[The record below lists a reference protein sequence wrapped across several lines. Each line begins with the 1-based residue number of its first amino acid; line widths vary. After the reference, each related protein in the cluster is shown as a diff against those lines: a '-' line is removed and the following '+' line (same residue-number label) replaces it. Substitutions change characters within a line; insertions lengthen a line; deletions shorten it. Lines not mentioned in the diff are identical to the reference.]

1 MIFIFLVD
9 NREMDNQKYF
19 YDLHESYSREI
30 FYLKRQGSKL
40 LQKIKLQETKMNLRK
55 QQKLKPLLRQVN
67 LLTRMVR
74 KLIKISAFI
83 DTYKYF
89 QILKQPL
96 TRHNENFFHEV
107 ASNYY
112 EDMLKDVVLKLK
124 RINQS
129 AIDRSVDFTISL

>member
-1 MIFIFLVD
+1 
-9 NREMDNQKYF
+9 MDNQKYF

-30 FYLKRQGSKL
+30 FYLKKQGSKL
-40 LQKIKLQETKMNLRK
+40 LRKIKRQEIKMNLRR
-55 QQKLKPLLRQVN
+55 QQKLKPHLRQVN
-67 LLTRMVR
+67 LLTQMVK

-83 DTYKYF
+83 ETYKYF

-96 TRHNENFFHEV
+96 VNHQSFFHEV

-112 EDMLKDVVLKLK
+112 EDMLKDIVLKIK

-129 AIDRSVDFTISL
+129 ARDRSVDFTISL

>member
-1 MIFIFLVD
+1 MG
-9 NREMDNQKYF
+9 NQKYF

-30 FYLKRQGSKL
+30 FFLRKQGSKL
-40 LQKIKLQETKMNLRK
+40 LRKIMRQETKMNLRR
-55 QQKLKPLLRQVN
+55 QQKLKPHLRQVN
-67 LLTRMVR
+67 LLTQMVK

-83 DTYKYF
+83 ETYKYF

-96 TRHNENFFHEV
+96 VNHQSFFHEV

-112 EDMLKDVVLKLK
+112 EDMLKDIVLKIK

-129 AIDRSVDFTISL
+129 AIDQSVDFTISL

>member
-1 MIFIFLVD
+1 
-9 NREMDNQKYF
+9 MDNQKYF

-30 FYLKRQGSKL
+30 FYLKIQGSKL
-40 LQKIKLQETKMNLRK
+40 LRKIKLQETKMNQRR
-55 QQKLKPLLRQVN
+55 QQKLKPHLRQVN
-67 LLTRMVR
+67 LLTRMVK

-83 DTYKYF
+83 ETYKYF

-96 TRHNENFFHEV
+96 VNHQTFFHEV

-112 EDMLKDVVLKLK
+112 EDMLKDIVSKLK

-129 AIDRSVDFTISL
+129 ARDRSVYFTISL

>member
-1 MIFIFLVD
+1 MDSQKQKNEVFNEFYKSY
-9 NREMDNQKYF
+9 NREILY
-19 YDLHESYSREI
+19 LRRE
-30 FYLKRQGSKL
+30 GSKL

-112 EDMLKDVVLKLK
+112 EDMLKDIVLKLK

>member
-1 MIFIFLVD
+1 
-9 NREMDNQKYF
+9 MDNQKYF

-30 FYLKRQGSKL
+30 FYLKIQGSKL
-40 LQKIKLQETKMNLRK
+40 LRKIKLQETKMNQRR
-55 QQKLKPLLRQVN
+55 QQKLKPHLRQIN

-83 DTYKYF
+83 ETYKYF

-96 TRHNENFFHEV
+96 ANHQSFFHEV

-112 EDMLKDVVLKLK
+112 EDMLKDIVLKIK

-129 AIDRSVDFTISL
+129 ARDRSVDFTISL

>member
-1 MIFIFLVD
+1 
-9 NREMDNQKYF
+9 MDNQKYF

-30 FYLKRQGSKL
+30 FYLKIQGSKL
-40 LQKIKLQETKMNLRK
+40 LRKIKLQETKMNQRR
-55 QQKLKPLLRQVN
+55 QQKLKPHLRQVN
-67 LLTRMVR
+67 LLTRMVK

-83 DTYKYF
+83 ETYKYF
-89 QILKQPL
+89 QILRRPL
-96 TRHNENFFHEV
+96 ANHQSFFHEV

-112 EDMLKDVVLKLK
+112 EDMLKDIVLKIK

>member
-1 MIFIFLVD
+1 
-9 NREMDNQKYF
+9 MDIQKYF

-30 FYLKRQGSKL
+30 FYLKIQGSKL
-40 LQKIKLQETKMNLRK
+40 LRKIKLQETKINQRK
-55 QQKLKPLLRQVN
+55 QQKLKPHLRQVN

-83 DTYKYF
+83 ETYKYF

-96 TRHNENFFHEV
+96 VNHQSFFHEV

-112 EDMLKDVVLKLK
+112 EDMLKDIVLKIK
-124 RINQS
+124 RKNQKN
-129 AIDRSVDFTISL
+129 RSVDFTIS

>member
-1 MIFIFLVD
+1 
-9 NREMDNQKYF
+9 MDNQKYF

-40 LQKIKLQETKMNLRK
+40 LQKIKRQETKMNLRR
-55 QQKLKPLLRQVN
+55 QQKLKPHLRQVN
-67 LLTRMVR
+67 LLTQMVK

-83 DTYKYF
+83 ETYKYF

-96 TRHNENFFHEV
+96 VNHQSFFHEV

-112 EDMLKDVVLKLK
+112 EDMLKDIVLKIK

-129 AIDRSVDFTISL
+129 ARDRSVDFTISL

>member
-1 MIFIFLVD
+1 
-9 NREMDNQKYF
+9 MDNQKYF

-40 LQKIKLQETKMNLRK
+40 LQKIKRQETKMNLRR
-55 QQKLKPLLRQVN
+55 QQKLKPHLRQVN
-67 LLTRMVR
+67 LLTQMVK

-83 DTYKYF
+83 ETYKYF

-96 TRHNENFFHEV
+96 VNHQSFFHEV

-112 EDMLKDVVLKLK
+112 EDMLKDIVLKIK

-129 AIDRSVDFTISL
+129 AIDQSVDFTISL

>member
-1 MIFIFLVD
+1 MDIQKMIT
-9 NREMDNQKYF
+9 QKYY

-30 FYLKRQGSKL
+30 FYLKIQGSKL
-40 LQKIKLQETKMNLRK
+40 LRKIKHHETKMNQRR
-55 QQKLKPLLRQVN
+55 QQNLKPHLRQVN

-96 TRHNENFFHEV
+96 VNHQSFFHEV

-112 EDMLKDVVLKLK
+112 EDMLKDIVLKIK
-124 RINQS
+124 RKNQKN
-129 AIDRSVDFTISL
+129 RSVDFTIS

>member
-1 MIFIFLVD
+1 
-9 NREMDNQKYF
+9 MDSQKYF

-30 FYLKRQGSKL
+30 FYLKIQGSRL
-40 LQKIKLQETKMNLRK
+40 LRKINLQETKMNQRR

-67 LLTRMVR
+67 LLTRMVK

-83 DTYKYF
+83 ETYKYF

-96 TRHNENFFHEV
+96 VNHQSFFHEV

-112 EDMLKDVVLKLK
+112 EDMLKDIVLKLK

-129 AIDRSVDFTISL
+129 ARDQSVDFTVSL